1 MNVQATDCLIVRTER
16 LAKLSVNRKDESMVS
31 RYSRK
36 RMTSRPTA
44 HGASRLSMNDNYI
57 TYIVSC
63 WSHRESVTIKCCRA
77 CTAGRGSARRTLLA
91 FRHRGQRPVPA
102 FQSRVGLRVASDNNN
117 QDGVEIYVNCNR
129 RKTCSLVTP
138 SAGPGPGQAEIR
150 SCGPG
155 RAEKFRPVQYL

>member
-1 MNVQATDCLIVRTER
+1 
-16 LAKLSVNRKDESMVS
+16 
-31 RYSRK
+31 
-36 RMTSRPTA
+36 
-44 HGASRLSMNDNYI
+44 MNDNYI

-77 CTAGRGSARRTLLA
+77 CTAGRGSARRTFLA

-129 RKTCSLVTP
+129 RKKCSLVTP

-150 SCGPG
+150 SRGPG
-155 RAEKFRPVQYL
+155 RAEKFRPVQYSNPHFYYAQGFRALQTDTRTDRPTDTREQTYYQLPQPTLQVVKIEITL